1 MAEKVSH
8 QALGSAEF
16 NNPILAS
23 SSKVAAA
30 SMDDYDDYYEI
41 SKPRLQVVAGAVN
54 DRPPDLDVE
63 LSNVEIAVSAAVA
76 GALLI
81 AAFFTSGFLQML
93 CVWVALSVTIGP
105 LAPLSHVGG
114 DCRVGVG
121 EPVIE
126 RKPEVVEEEVPE
138 EPLRGKAGLRKRL
151 AASGAGAR
159 TETVVADVDGNG
171 DAKKSTESK
180 VSDEDSHRQSSRRP
194 SKKGGPWTDEEL
206 EALRKGIAKFPRGTL
221 KRWEVIAEAIGTG
234 RSADEVVKKAKEMA
248 ERKPVDGQSFMS
260 FVAQRKKTGLE
271 ITSEPSLRSME
282 DKDDSDRGGTQGE
295 GDKEEGDEDGDG
307 GGTRESD
314 LWNDVQDVSLVR
326 AMKEFPKDTA
336 MRWERIASA
345 VPGKTKTQCMKR
357 FVELKK
363 GFRGARGTGGAVGEQ
378 SKTLDLQNALI

>member
-1 MAEKVSH
+1 
-8 QALGSAEF
+8 
-16 NNPILAS
+16 
-23 SSKVAAA
+23 
-30 SMDDYDDYYEI
+30 MDDYDDYYEI
-41 SKPRLQVVAGAVN
+41 SKPRLQVVAGAAN
-54 DRPPDLDVE
+54 EGPPDLDVE
-63 LSNVEIAVSAAVA
+63 LSNVEIAVSAVVA

-81 AAFFTSGFLQML
+81 AAFFTSGVLQIL
-93 CVWVALSVTIGP
+93 CVWVAVSVTIGP

-126 RKPEVVEEEVPE
+126 RKLEVVAEDVLE
-138 EPLRGKAGLRKRL
+138 EPVRGKAGLRKRP
-151 AASGAGAR
+151 AASVASAR
-159 TETVVADVDGNG
+159 TETVVTDVHGNG
-171 DAKKSTESK
+171 DAKKPMDSK
-180 VSDEDSHRQSSRRP
+180 ASGDDSSSQSSRRP
-194 SKKGGPWTDEEL
+194 SKKGGPWSDEEL

-248 ERKPVDGQSFMS
+248 EKKPVDRQSFMS

-271 ITSEPSLRSME
+271 MTSEPSLRSME

-295 GDKEEGDEDGDG
+295 DDKEGDEDG

-314 LWNDVQDVSLVR
+314 LWNDIQDVSLVR
-326 AMKEFPKDTA
+326 AMKEFPKDTP

-345 VPGKTKTQCMKR
+345 VPGKTKAQCMKR

-363 GFRGARGTGGAVGEQ
+363 GFRGAKGTGGAMGEQ
-378 SKTLDLQNALI
+378 SKTLDLQTAFL